1 MVNNKV
7 IWFEVLTP
15 KQAMLFLAIGKKFE
29 KLGFMTIYTTRKH
42 DYVLDIFDHLGVEP
56 ISLGEY
62 GGKTLEGKLL
72 ASAKRVVKMAEQII
86 ALENRPVASLA
97 SSSPDAART
106 AFGLGIPFI
115 VFNDTPHSKPVARLT
130 LSLVK
135 YLITPSCIDPND
147 FISLGAHPESI
158 HSYNGVDEVE
168 YIIPKYVEIKQSII
182 EQEDKVLIFRPEESF
197 AAYMKDKDK
206 KPYLEILEK
215 VVGSYKGKILVF
227 PRYEA
232 QKQSIL
238 DQFEK
243 EIEIP
248 DNGLHFKELL
258 SQAEVMITG
267 GGTMGREAALMGIP
281 SITYFWRH
289 LEPQLFLE
297 QQGFPS
303 FSVQDIS
310 ETKKLVEKIC
320 GNPSKYTVDTRKM
333 ITKLEKPSDILFRLM
348 KKDIEFKNYFK

>member
-1 MVNNKV
+1 MVNNKI

-15 KQAMLFLAIGKKFE
+15 KQAMLFLAIGKIFE
-29 KLGFMTIYTTRKH
+29 KLDFSTLYTTRKH
-42 DYVLDIFDHLGVEP
+42 DYILDIFDHLGVKP
-56 ISLGEY
+56 AILGEY

-72 ASAKRVVKMAEQII
+72 ASAKRVVEMSEYII
-86 ALENRPVASLA
+86 NLERKPIATLA

-106 AFGLGIPFI
+106 AFGPGIPLI

-147 FISLGAHPESI
+147 FVSLGANPHCI
-158 HSYNGVDEVE
+158 HSYKGVDEVE
-168 YIIPKYVEIKQSII
+168 YIIPKYSEIKQSII
-182 EQEDKVLIFRPEESF
+182 EQKDKVLIFRPEESF
-197 AAYMKDKDK
+197 AAYMKNKDV

-215 VVGSYKGKILVF
+215 VIASYDGRILVF

-232 QKQSIL
+232 QKQNIL
-238 DQFEK
+238 EYFEGK
-243 EIEIP
+243 IEIP
-248 DNGLHFKELL
+248 DNGLPFQELL
-258 SQAEVMITG
+258 SKAEVLITG

-303 FSVQDIS
+303 FSIQEIS
-310 ETKKLVEKIC
+310 NTKKLVEKIC
-320 GNPSKYTVDTRKM
+320 KNPSKFSVDTTKM
-333 ITKLEKPSDILFRLM
+333 ISKLEKPSNVLLKLL
-348 KKDIEFKNYFK
+348 KKDKMFQEYFD